1 MANCLP
7 THIDTW
13 SGLYDLK
20 GSSDDKVLVED
31 GERVPEVHKRCWNVN
46 WMICEATG
54 CNKGIPQGR
63 MRYRLGKRR
72 AFQLPIYLT
81 KDQKEEIM
89 TAVHEDVK
97 LFKRFHLMDYSMI
110 IGIYRPP
117 PGKAVEEANR
127 FRDGPYGK
135 AYAAQH
141 GGDAVSYTHLTLPT
155 N

>member
-72 AFQLPIYLT
+72 AFQLPNYLT

-89 TAVHEDVK
+89 
-97 LFKRFHLMDYSMI
+97 
-110 IGIYRPP
+110 IGARRCQ
-117 PGKAVEEANR
+117 AL
-127 FRDGPYGK
+127 
-135 AYAAQH
+135 Q
-141 GGDAVSYTHLTLPT
+141 TLPSNGLLDDYWHISPST
-155 N
+155 RQSRGRS